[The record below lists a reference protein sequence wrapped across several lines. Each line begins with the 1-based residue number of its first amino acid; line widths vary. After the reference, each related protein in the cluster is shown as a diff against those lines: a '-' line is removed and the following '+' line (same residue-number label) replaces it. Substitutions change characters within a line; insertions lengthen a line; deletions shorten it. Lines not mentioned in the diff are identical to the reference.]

1 MSNPQTITIDNKHY
15 NAADFNDNAQA
26 QLNNL
31 RFVDEQIQL
40 LNNQQALVAT
50 AKAAYTRVL
59 AENLPEKKA
68 AANKK
73 NDVVTIDGSKYNIED
88 FNEQGRAQLANIQ
101 FAEQELS
108 RLQNNQAV
116 MQTARNKYGRALT
129 EELKNIQPV
138 QAQ

>member
-1 MSNPQTITIDNKHY
+1 MSNVEVVTIDNQHY
-15 NAADFNDNAQA
+15 NAADLNENAIA

-31 RFVDEQIQL
+31 RFVDAQIQL
-40 LNNQQALVAT
+40 LTNQQALVAT

-73 NDVVTIDGSKYNIED
+73 NDVVTIDDSKYNIED

-108 RLQNNQAV
+108 RLQNSQAV
-116 MQTARNKYGRALT
+116 MQTARMQYGRALA
-129 EELKNIQPV
+129 EELKNVQPV

>member
-1 MSNPQTITIDNKHY
+1 MSNVETVTIDNQHY
-15 NAADFNDNAQA
+15 NTADLSENAQA

-31 RFVDEQIQL
+31 RFVDAQIQL
-40 LNNQQALVAT
+40 LGNQQALVAT

-73 NDVVTIDGSKYNIED
+73 NDVVTIDDSKYNLED
-88 FNEQGRAQLANIQ
+88 FSEQGRAQLANIQ
-101 FAEQELS
+101 FAEQELN
-108 RLQNNQAV
+108 RLQNSQAV
-116 MQTARNKYGRALT
+116 MQTARAQYGRVLA
-129 EELKNIQPV
+129 EELKNVQPV